1 MHHIYRPGGFDWL
14 DVWRRMYDEE
24 RAQAERATAPG
35 FQVGEDY
42 WAAQADRFAAAA
54 RRAPQP
60 DAFMQRLLPH
70 LRPSDTL
77 LDIGAGSGRYLATL
91 ARACAHV
98 VALEPSPAMRAHLER
113 RVTEERLENVTII
126 AGGWPADDVSP
137 CDVAI
142 SAHVLYSVR
151 EVGPFLERMHTIACR
166 ACYLYLALRHPSSFI
181 SPFWQRF
188 HGEERLPLP
197 GALECLCALHQLNIP
212 ASLELVSIGSR
223 ITFAGE
229 DEALVDVRF
238 RLRFPPDPQ
247 RDAAI
252 HAAIGELFELTADG
266 QLAPP
271 DQPRHAALIRWEHA
285 ATPDASGA

>member
-1 MHHIYRPGGFDWL
+1 MHHTYRPGGFDWL

-54 RRAPQP
+54 RRTPQP
-60 DAFMQRLLPH
+60 DAFMQRVLPH

-77 LDIGAGSGRYLATL
+77 LDIGAGSGRYLAVL
-91 ARACAHV
+91 ARTCARV
-98 VALEPSPAMRAHLER
+98 IALEPSPAMRAHLER
-113 RVTEERLENVTII
+113 RVAEERLENVTVL
-126 AGGWPADDVSP
+126 AGGWPVDDAPP

-142 SAHVLYSVR
+142 SAHVLYGVR
-151 EVGPFLERMHTIACR
+151 EAGPFLEGMHAVARR

-181 SPFWQRF
+181 GPFWRQF

-197 GALECLCALHQLNIP
+197 GALECLCALHQLGIP
-212 ASLELVSIGSR
+212 AGLELVPIGSR
-223 ITFAGE
+223 IVFASE
-229 DEALVDVRF
+229 EEALADVRF

-252 HAAIGELFELTADG
+252 RAAIRALFEPTAEG
-266 QLAPP
+266 QLTPP
-271 DQPRHAALIRWEHA
+271 GQPRHAALISWEHP
-285 ATPDASGA
+285 ATLDASGA